1 MNSLAFAINSE
12 LEGAKYYREQAE
24 LNKANE
30 LSTVFLL
37 LVKDE
42 ETHAQVLQ
50 NKLNELFYEL
60 KNNNTLTNVNNIF
73 KGIGDYKEK
82 TIAFPKQI
90 DLYRMALDKEK
101 QSIKLYNEFL
111 SEATDDMDKQLFSYL
126 VRQEMDHFT
135 IIENM
140 VMFVDRPEEWVESA
154 EFGIREEY

>member
-1 MNSLAFAINSE
+1 MNSLAFAINLE

-37 LVKDE
+37 LAEDE

-60 KNNNTLTNVNNIF
+60 KNNNTLTNVKNIF

>member
-1 MNSLAFAINSE
+1 MNSLVFAINTE

-37 LVKDE
+37 LAKDE
-42 ETHAQVLQ
+42 ETHAEVLQ
-50 NKLNELFYEL
+50 NKLNKFSCVL
-60 KNNNTLTNVNNIF
+60 KNNNTMANVKNIF
-73 KGIGDYKEK
+73 KGIGNYKEK

-111 SEATDDMDKQLFSYL
+111 SEAIDDMDKQLFSYL
-126 VRQEMDHFT
+126 VRQETDHLT
-135 IIENM
+135 IIDNLI
-140 VMFVDRPEEWVESA
+140 MFVNRPGEWVESA

>member
-1 MNSLAFAINSE
+1 MNSLTFAINSE

-24 LNKANE
+24 LNNANE

-37 LVKDE
+37 LAKDE

-111 SEATDDMDKQLFSYL
+111 SEETDDMDKQLFSYL
-126 VRQEMDHFT
+126 VRQEMEHFT